1 MPDHNYATKVT
12 LSKFRLRAEEL
23 PFEAHP
29 YSTAKKA
36 LKLLTKDSKWTPETR
51 AAAIKQLA
59 KWTRSIAGQALAE
72 VMNEINA
79 IINAA
84 KEHDAHAAANNL
96 NTSLPFVED
105 VFNSF
110 LNDFD
115 ANYVAEQLFEDGL
128 KIDEGGL
135 KKEPVKVFKHVH
147 SRWQPSV
154 N

>member
-1 MPDHNYATKVT
+1 MPDHNYATKIT
-12 LSKFRLRAEEL
+12 LDKFRLRAAEL

-29 YSTAKKA
+29 YSAAKKA
-36 LKLLTKDSKWTPETR
+36 LELTGDSEWKPDTR
-51 AAAIKQLA
+51 EAAIKQISVWA
-59 KWTRSIAGQALAE
+59 RNITGQALAT

-79 IINAA
+79 VIADA

-115 ANYVAEQLFEDGL
+115 ADYVAEQLFEDGL
-128 KIDEGGL
+128 KREQEGAT
-135 KKEPVKVFKHVH
+135 KAPVKVFKHVH

>member
-1 MPDHNYATKVT
+1 MPDHNYATKIT
-12 LSKFRLRAEEL
+12 LDKFRQRAEAL
-23 PFEAHP
+23 PFETHP
-29 YSTAKKA
+29 YSSAKKA
-36 LKLLTKDSKWTPETR
+36 LKLTGGGEWTPDTR
-51 AAAIKQLA
+51 AAAIKQMA
-59 KWTRSIAGQALAE
+59 IWARGITGQALAT

-79 IINAA
+79 VIADA

-115 ANYVAEQLFEDGL
+115 ADYVAEQLFEDGL
-128 KIDEGGL
+128 KIEQGGL

>member
-12 LSKFRLRAEEL
+12 LDKFRLRAEEL

-29 YSTAKKA
+29 YSAAKKA
-36 LKLLTKDSKWTPETR
+36 LELAGDSEWTPDTR
-51 AAAIKQLA
+51 AAAIKQMA
-59 KWTRSIAGQALAE
+59 IWTRGITGQALAT

-79 IINAA
+79 VINDA

-115 ANYVAEQLFEDGL
+115 ANYIAEQLFEDGL
-128 KIDEGGL
+128 KIEQGEL
-135 KKEPVKVFKHVH
+135 KKEPVKVFNHVH